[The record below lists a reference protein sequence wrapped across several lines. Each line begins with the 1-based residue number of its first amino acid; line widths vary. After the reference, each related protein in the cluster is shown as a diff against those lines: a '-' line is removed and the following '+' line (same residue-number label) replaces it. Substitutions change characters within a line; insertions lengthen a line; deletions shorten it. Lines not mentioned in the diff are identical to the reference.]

1 MSSGE
6 EGEGSLGSDL
16 EKREILVKLGRA
28 IVLIG
33 GCLEWRCLE
42 MVVWSSGQPT
52 MDISVI
58 GGVLSSSRYSSF
70 VWIWENWKMFGL

>member
-1 MSSGE
+1 MSNGGE
-6 EGEGSLGSDL
+6 VVGSSSLDL
-16 EKREILVKLGRA
+16 EKREILVKSGRA

-58 GGVLSSSRYSSF
+58 GGVLSSSGYSSF
-70 VWIWENWKMFGL
+70 FWIWKNWKMFEL